1 MCAKCSVRRRC
12 AEAALGYEVGR
23 RSEATGHWERALPFG
38 IWGGVNP
45 AERHDPKVRHE
56 PGCTHRDC
64 NGCRP
69 LADVLD
75 DLEAIFRRQVARWL
89 APSEGVA

>member
-1 MCAKCSVRRRC
+1 M
-12 AEAALGYEVGR
+12 
-23 RSEATGHWERALPFG
+23 
-38 IWGGVNP
+38 NP
-45 AERHDPKVRHE
+45 AERHDRKVRHE